1 MAEGHVD
8 VKRYQI
14 ISLLYIVFICFSVI
28 NIKMS
33 VLDSNIWT
41 IKSFQSLIKEEL
53 KKVEISN
60 QVVKDNVDT
69 LNTLPKAQS
78 YLKITNRLA
87 KSYLVVNSVLEYV
100 DEEFKKKNTTLLKQ
114 FNSRS
119 LIEEILHGPKGI
131 AVIEKD
137 LFELSEFIKKSPYKL
152 TSFASLDSVIPIM
165 PKVTSIKGKIDEWD
179 YYMFMHK
186 PSAISY
192 MQLERIK
199 LLITKQQLLYQ
210 EAALS
215 EIGYEP
221 TYFSKG
227 NPKLYILKE
236 LVKEYKPEQILA
248 DDQKAVAKSD
258 EIFDELFK
266 KIINSLH
273 TENIFVGL
281 NNTFISDFDFA
292 MGKDFSFEVLP
303 KVKIN
308 QTGKD
313 FKIVFAKTGE
323 YLLKFY
329 DLRKGDKK
337 LLFDK
342 KILVNP
348 LPDPLV
354 RVKGDNLN
362 TYNIS
367 VKDLLAAER
376 LEANLE
382 INNLK
387 YFPGRINSFK
397 AVKIHNGKE
406 EESVNNYGELFQST
420 TQKVLGSLKKNDLLI
435 FDNIN
440 MSLIDGSTRTSPP
453 IIYKITD

>member
-41 IKSFQSLIKEEL
+41 IKSFQTLIVEEN
-53 KKVEISN
+53 KKIDISN
-60 QVVKDNVDT
+60 SIIADNIDL
-69 LNTLPKAQS
+69 LNRSEKARS
-78 YLKITNRLA
+78 YLKIRTRLA
-87 KSYLVVNSVLEYV
+87 KSYVVVSSVINHV
-100 DEEFKKKNTTLLKQ
+100 DSEFVARNQTLLKQ
-114 FNSRS
+114 FNSRN
-119 LIEEILHGPKGI
+119 LIEEILKSENGVKQLD
-131 AVIEKD
+131 KD
-137 LFELSEFIKKSPYKL
+137 LFDLSDFIKKSPFKL
-152 TSFASLDSVIPIM
+152 QASLDSLIPLQ
-165 PKVTSIKGKIDEWD
+165 KQVTTIKGKVEEWD
-179 YYMFMHK
+179 YYLFMHK

-192 MQLERIK
+192 MQLQRIK
-199 LLITKQQLLYQ
+199 LLISKTQLLYQ
-210 EAALS
+210 EAALA
-215 EIGYEP
+215 EIGYQP
-221 TYFSKG
+221 TYFSKF
-227 NPKLYILKE
+227 NPKLYVLKST
-236 LVKEYKPEQILA
+236 VKEYKPEEIIQPN
-248 DDQKAVAKSD
+248 QKVIDKND
-258 EIFDELFK
+258 EVFDELFK

-273 TENIFVGL
+273 TENIFTGL
-281 NNTFISDFDFA
+281 TTSFISDFNFDF
-292 MGKDFSFEVLP
+292 GKDFTFEVIP
-303 KVKIN
+303 KTKIT
-308 QTGKD
+308 QVGKD
-313 FKIVFAKTGE
+313 YKVTFSKNGE

-329 DLRKGDKK
+329 DLRKQDKK

-342 KILVNP
+342 KIMVNP

-367 VKDLLAAER
+367 VRDLLAAER

-387 YFPGRINSFK
+387 YFPGRINSYK
-397 AVKIHNGKE
+397 VIKIHNGKE

-420 TQKVLGSLKKNDLLI
+420 TQKVLGSLKKNDLVI

-440 MSLIDGSTRTSPP
+440 MSLVDGSTRTSPP
-453 IIYKITD
+453 IVYKITD

>member
-60 QVVKDNVDT
+60 QVVKDNIDT

-87 KSYLVVNSVLEYV
+87 KSYLVVNSVLDHV
-100 DEEFKKKNTTLLKQ
+100 DNEFKKNKTTLLKQ

-119 LIEEILHGPKGI
+119 LIEEILHDPKGI

-329 DLRKGDKK
+329 DLRKGEKK